1 MEVSANFAV
10 FHPFGTMARLHRR
23 SLRVPADIKRLSPT
37 KETIR
42 ELFGKCGNQCAFP
55 DCKHE
60 IIDAGGI
67 FVAEICHIEAAECG
81 GPRFNREQTNEQ
93 RRHVSNLMLMC
104 HRHHKV
110 TDDIK
115 KYPADVLREMKR
127 KHEAK
132 YLDAANKIWESI
144 EDHTETDQVSLPTT
158 FKRFL
163 RVERIAAKDRKSV
176 RKAIRE
182 LAKRL
187 KPVPVPC
194 REILL
199 HSLRRASVPD
209 YYGPVQVIA
218 EEVAQACNIR
228 TKDLWTSVRILIRHE
243 LIYIDEE
250 YHGVYFMR
258 RVGDLDEWNIWT
270 ALRSFCEETDVDL
283 REILVNL
290 RFDVL
295 DG

>member
-1 MEVSANFAV
+1 M
-10 FHPFGTMARLHRR
+10 TMIHRR
-23 SLRVPADIKRLSPT
+23 SLRVSADIKRLSPT
-37 KETIR
+37 KGTIR

-55 DCKHE
+55 KCKHE
-60 IIDAGGI
+60 IIDADGV
-67 FVAEICHIEAAECG
+67 FVAEICHIEAAEVG
-81 GPRFNREQTNEQ
+81 GPRFNRKQTNEQ

-104 HRHHKV
+104 HKHHKV
-110 TDDIK
+110 TDNIE
-115 KYPADVLREMKR
+115 KYPSDVLKEMKR

-132 YLDAANKIWESI
+132 YLDAANKIWASI
-144 EDHTETDQVSLPTT
+144 EDHTESDEVSLPKT
-158 FKRFL
+158 FKRFF
-163 RVERIAAKDRKSV
+163 RVEGIAGKDREPV

-199 HSLRRASVPD
+199 HSLRRASAPE
-209 YYGPVQVIA
+209 YSSSEQVIA

-228 TKDLWTSVRILIRHE
+228 TRDLWTSVRILIRHE
-243 LIYIDEE
+243 L
-250 YHGVYFMR
+250 VYYDDDYPSVYSMR
-258 RVGDLDEWNIWT
+258 HVGDLDDWDIWM
-270 ALRSFCEETDVDL
+270 ALRSFCEETEVDL
-283 REILVNL
+283 QEILVNL